1 MPIDVNDIN
10 NIYNQSI
17 DIGEKDIQVFNI
29 QFYNYLKGKK
39 YDTKK
44 SVNDLNDIKND
55 ANLHPHAKRVIK
67 EIIWWFG
74 HIGLQKENLPHEF
87 NTVLGDNIQFHKLKV
102 RNRENY
108 SDDDYMRYK
117 NEWEK
122 EYKKDQSEW
131 KNKALLISSVHD
143 GDDDDSSDDEEDEM
157 EEAFFEAH
165 PEELSKKYP
174 GWEKKRD
181 RKGNIY
187 YKNEEL
193 RRLGDNIR
201 YNKVSIGNKEL
212 IKERGFPRLPP
223 GWKKKWSEHKQ
234 TPYYEIRDTRTDKIL
249 ELSWD
254 RPPSTEGGS
263 SNKNKNSN
271 RKSHT
276 QKSTKKIKRSKKAKN
291 GKRRTL
297 RKR

>member
-1 MPIDVNDIN
+1 M
-10 NIYNQSI
+10 
-17 DIGEKDIQVFNI
+17 
-29 QFYNYLKGKK
+29 
-39 YDTKK
+39 
-44 SVNDLNDIKND
+44 
-55 ANLHPHAKRVIK
+55 IK

-74 HIGLQKENLPHEF
+74 HTGLQKENLPHEF
-87 NTVLGDNIQFHKLKV
+87 NTVLGDNIQFHNLKV
-102 RNRENY
+102 INGENY
-108 SDDDYMRYK
+108 SNDDYMRYK

-131 KNKALLISSVHD
+131 KEKALLSSSVHD
-143 GDDDDSSDDEEDEM
+143 GDDDNQNDDEEDEK
-157 EEAFFEAH
+157 EEAFFEAY

-174 GWEKKRD
+174 GWEKKID
-181 RKGNIY
+181 RNGNIY

-193 RRLGDNIR
+193 RGLGNNIR

-212 IKERGFPRLPP
+212 IKEREFPRLPP
-223 GWKKKWSEHKQ
+223 GCKKEWSKPKNK
-234 TPYYEIRDTRTDKIL
+234 PYYEIRDSKTGKRLDW
-249 ELSWD
+249 SWD